1 MSKLNAEQIKQALM
15 YCTEFAPLRCDECPM
30 EAPNDTYK
38 GSLSCSDNLMKNALA
53 LLCEY
58 EERIEDL
65 ETLLFAFVL
74 EMGITHA
81 DRQGKNKDE
90 ISDRVLEIIRE
101 KEKRVFYPQM
111 RKRMQ
116 EAKARLEAKEVAED
130 AEE

>member
-1 MSKLNAEQIKQALM
+1 MSKLNAEQIKKALER
-15 YCTEFAPLRCDECPM
+15 CTSEITTENNCDTCPYKDKGCNLNLLRD
-30 EAPNDTYK
+30 
-38 GSLSCSDNLMKNALA
+38 ALA

-81 DRQGKNKDE
+81 DRQGKNRDQ
-90 ISDRVLEIIRE
+90 ISDRVLEVIRE

-116 EAKARLEAKEVAED
+116 EAKARLGAKEATED

>member
-1 MSKLNAEQIKQALM
+1 MRKLNAEQIKMALECCISAGD
-15 YCTEFAPLRCDECPM
+15 CTLCPLIDEQSCPCILN
-30 EAPNDTYK
+30 E
-38 GSLSCSDNLMKNALA
+38 NALA
-53 LLCEY
+53 LICEY

-65 ETLLFAFVL
+65 ETLIFAFVL

-90 ISDRVLEIIRE
+90 ISDKVLEVIRE
-101 KEKRVFYPQM
+101 KEKRVLYPQM
-111 RKRMQ
+111 RRRMQ

>member
-1 MSKLNAEQIKQALM
+1 MSKLNAEQIKKALQSCLSGDD
-15 YCTEFAPLRCDECPM
+15 CTLCALRDEQSCPSVLN
-30 EAPNDTYK
+30 E
-38 GSLSCSDNLMKNALA
+38 NALA
-53 LLCEY
+53 LICEY

-65 ETLLFAFVL
+65 ETLIFAFVL

-90 ISDRVLEIIRE
+90 ISDRVLEVIRE

>member
-1 MSKLNAEQIKQALM
+1 MIKCAGCVWAGRYSNMGCNLPVCTRIDDLNLAVRECEKEGACAYKITK
-15 YCTEFAPLRCDECPM
+15 DEVR
-30 EAPNDTYK
+30 D
-38 GSLSCSDNLMKNALA
+38 LQ
-53 LLCEY
+53 
-58 EERIEDL
+58 ERIEDL

-90 ISDRVLEIIRE
+90 ISDRVLEVIRE
-101 KEKRVFYPQM
+101 KEKRVLYPQM

-116 EAKARLEAKEVAED
+116 EAKARLEAKEAAED

>member
-1 MSKLNAEQIKQALM
+1 MSKLNAEQIKEALQSCLNGDD
-15 YCTEFAPLRCDECPM
+15 CTLCPLRDEQSCPCVLN
-30 EAPNDTYK
+30 E
-38 GSLSCSDNLMKNALA
+38 NALA
-53 LLCEY
+53 LICEY

-65 ETLLFAFVL
+65 ETLIFAFVL

-81 DRQGKNKDE
+81 DRQGKNRDE
-90 ISDRVLEIIRE
+90 ISDRVLEVIRE